1 MLATST
7 MTYTRATD
15 TAAIAAFSPTTE
27 GPVRKIVIYSVAPK
41 RAFLVAFGAV
51 RGAVAMSWSPRG
63 RYLAIA
69 DGDGTA
75 AALTIIAP
83 PR

>member
-1 MLATST
+1 

-15 TAAIAAFSPTTE
+15 TAAIATFSPTTS
-27 GPVRKIVIYSVAPK
+27 GPLRKIVIYSVAA
-41 RAFLVAFGAV
+41 RHAFLVAFGPV
-51 RGAVAMSWSPRG
+51 RGVVAMSWSPRG

-69 DGDGTA
+69 DGDGSA
-75 AALTIIAP
+75 AALTIMSP

>member
-1 MLATST
+1 

-15 TAAIAAFSPTTE
+15 TAAIATFSPTTS
-27 GPVRKIVIYSVAPK
+27 GPMRKIVIYSVAAR
-41 RAFLVAFGAV
+41 RAFLVAFGPA
-51 RGAVAMSWSPRG
+51 RGVLTMSWSPRG

-69 DGDGTA
+69 DGDSGA
-75 AALTIIAP
+75 SALTIVSP

>member
-1 MLATST
+1 
-7 MTYTRATD
+7 MTYNRATD
-15 TAAIAAFSPTTE
+15 TAAIATFGPSTE
-27 GPVRKIVIYSVAPK
+27 GPMRKIVIYSVAPK
-41 RAFLVAFGAV
+41 RAFLVAFGPT
-51 RGAVAMSWSPRG
+51 RGAVAMSWSPSG

-75 AALTIIAP
+75 AALTIISP

>member
-1 MLATST
+1 M
-7 MTYTRATD
+7 
-15 TAAIAAFSPTTE
+15 
-27 GPVRKIVIYSVAPK
+27 RKIVVYSVASK
-41 RAFLVAFGAV
+41 RAFLVAFGLA
-51 RGAVAMSWSPRG
+51 RGAIAMSWSPRG

-75 AALTIIAP
+75 AALTIMSP